1 MAQWEQLVT
10 EGHVRAAIFRTA
22 VKFVVAIAVC
32 LIVVGLIGVR
42 FVPGVQVPS
51 RIVQAKQELVIARQR
66 ALMAFIADKG
76 VPPVTLPADAAKA
89 IQRDQVSGLIEQ
101 LLDSLGK
108 SNTLPQEI
116 KSLDPKVF
124 WSGDWTPGAVAAVT
138 GGRSIL
144 IGFYV
149 NEAAVRPRVGSA
161 PVEQPTPRIARVFGL
176 FRQSKVSW
184 SFYCLSVP
192 RAGLCGRGEMINP
205 LSIPAT
211 MIELMPDARP

>member
-22 VKFVVAIAVC
+22 VKFVVALAVC

-42 FVPGVQVPS
+42 FVPGGQATS
-51 RIVQAKQELVIARQR
+51 QIVHAKQELVTARQR
-66 ALMAFIADKG
+66 ALTAFIADKG
-76 VPPVTLPADAAKA
+76 VPPVALPADAAKA

-138 GGRSIL
+138 GGHSIL

-149 NEAAVRPRVGSA
+149 NEAAIRPRVGNA

-176 FRQSKVSW
+176 FRQSKAIC
-184 SFYCLSVP
+184 SFYCLAVP
-192 RAGLCGRGEMINP
+192 RAAPCGRGETINP
-205 LSIPAT
+205 PSIPAT
-211 MIELMPDARP
+211 MMGLMPDAQP